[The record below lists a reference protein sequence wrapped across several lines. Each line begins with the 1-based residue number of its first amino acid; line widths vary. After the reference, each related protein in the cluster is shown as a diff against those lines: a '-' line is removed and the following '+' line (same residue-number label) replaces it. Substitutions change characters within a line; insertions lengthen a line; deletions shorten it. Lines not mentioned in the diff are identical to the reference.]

1 MRSFVDLG
9 LFLAAVALGIGTVLP
24 MTGGVRSTEI
34 PLSGLR
40 DGFPSGDPTSLAV
53 AGLPLYESLAV
64 ALAGASVLLLIAALF
79 DSVITGWAGTI
90 LALSVCV
97 TAAVRI
103 FQSHGDYLA
112 ENHSTALTNQNGFV
126 LLVSG
131 TLVGLVCCLVSL
143 RGPSGQ
149 PARDRQ

>member
-24 MTGGVRSTEI
+24 MVGGARSTEI

-40 DGFPSGDPTSLAV
+40 DGFPGGDPTSLVV
-53 AGLPLYESLAV
+53 AELPLYESLAIP
-64 ALAGASVLLLIAALF
+64 LAAASVLLLIAALF
-79 DSVITGWAGTI
+79 DSVITGWAGTV
-90 LALSVCV
+90 LALSVCAA
-97 TAAVRI
+97 AAVRI
-103 FQSHGDYLA
+103 FQSHGAYLA

-126 LLVSG
+126 LLASG

-143 RGPSGQ
+143 RPSRQ
-149 PARDRQ
+149 RARS

>member
-24 MTGGVRSTEI
+24 MVGGVRSTEA

-64 ALAGASVLLLIAALF
+64 PLAAAAVLLLIAALF
-79 DSVITGWAGTI
+79 DSVVTGWAGTV
-90 LALSVCV
+90 LALTVCA

-103 FQSHGDYLA
+103 FQSHGDYLV

-131 TLVGLVCCLVSL
+131 TLVSLVCCLVSL
-143 RGPSGQ
+143 RRPSRQ
-149 PARDRQ
+149 PAHG